1 MCPAPNTARRDFFR
15 YMPVHPESRATGA
28 YVLAAGFASTAPQT
42 PYPPTRH
49 PTDHHFT
56 WQHGRVLSA
65 PQFVYLTRGAGQF
78 ESAAAGLRRVA
89 AGDLLVI
96 HPDIWHRYRPESAT
110 GWDEFWVELDGP
122 QVRGLFNL
130 ALADTA
136 QPIHP
141 LGHRERFLA
150 ALLETLDLLRTEP
163 PESHLLLS
171 AQALRLVALARSC
184 LQSRTVEGRPV
195 AEVIREARELL
206 TRGAGRRLG
215 LETLA
220 AQLGLSYSHFR
231 RLFKVHTG
239 FSPRQ
244 YALQEVHRQAALLL
258 ANTRRPV
265 GQIADDLG
273 YTSVYF
279 FSRQFSQMA
288 GVSPLRYRQQHAAR
302 PARSSRPAAAYG
314 RTMRKESGR
323 GGRI

>member
-1 MCPAPNTARRDFFR
+1 MHPPVRPARRNFFR
-15 YMPVHPESRATGA
+15 YMPVHPESRATGS
-28 YVLAAGFASTAPQT
+28 YLLAAGFASTAPHT

-78 ESAAAGLRRVA
+78 ESASAGARRVA
-89 AGDLLVI
+89 AGDLVVI
-96 HPDIWHRYRPESAT
+96 HPGVWHRYRPEAAT

-122 QVRGLFNL
+122 QVRSLFNL
-130 ALADTA
+130 ALADAT
-136 QPIHP
+136 QPIHH
-141 LGHRERFLA
+141 LGHREGFLA
-150 ALLETLDLLRTEP
+150 ALLETLDLLRAEP

-171 AQALRLVALARSC
+171 AQALRLMALARSC
-184 LQSRTVEGRPV
+184 LQSRRVEGRPV
-195 AEVIREARELL
+195 AEVIREARDLL

-231 RLFKVHTG
+231 RLFKTHTG

-265 GQIADDLG
+265 GQIAEDLG
-273 YTSVYF
+273 YNSVYF

-288 GVSPLRYRQQHAAR
+288 GISPLRYRKQHGAR
-302 PARSSRPAAAYG
+302 P
-314 RTMRKESGR
+314 TR
-323 GGRI
+323 G